1 MANFFPSTSAP
12 ENLDQ
17 LEVMEEERAWREVRR
32 YFSDL
37 EWNTAPEFRK
47 NYWKNELVNYDTF
60 IRAGE
65 ETQSFTKK
73 QQPMKAKAALDNSI
87 VAENIK
93 RSFNNIP
100 ETTGVLRC
108 LVRPLPSM
116 PRRLDLTRVSHHLTI
131 GALDE
136 TEKV

>member
-12 ENLDQ
+12 ENLDE

-60 IRAGE
+60 RRAG
-65 ETQSFTKK
+65 
-73 QQPMKAKAALDNSI
+73 
-87 VAENIK
+87 
-93 RSFNNIP
+93 FNNV
-100 ETTGVLRC
+100 TT
-108 LVRPLPSM
+108 PDFM
-116 PRRLDLTRVSHHLTI
+116 RRGHWEDRRAKKT
-131 GALDE
+131 
-136 TEKV
+136 